1 MAKNTHIT
9 VISFLLLISIFHS
22 YNNWQVSARE
32 THARRSHHHHHHH
45 HQAKKSLPSP
55 VSSYSVSSS
64 CASSPLPQGGLKI
77 SHRYGPCSLQGKRQ
91 ELKQGSHN
99 SLYNTAAADDTTA
112 TNYAVDSSDH
122 GEGVAMR
129 TFGRSQGAGNFL
141 VTIGLGTPER
151 DFDLMFDTG
160 SDLSWVKCQPD
171 GGGDGGVFDPSA
183 SSTFNVTC
191 DPSCNYRVPYL
202 DRSSS
207 TGYYA
212 KDRLTIAGDELPNF
226 TFGCSQKTSGNFG
239 DAAGVLAL
247 GRSNPITLISQTAAM
262 YGQIFCY
269 CLPTF
274 DNSAGYLLFGNGATH
289 QCRSSDNQF
298 TALVGNR
305 DSPNQYFVDFN
316 GITIGSARLDFRA
329 SSSSSPSMGTT
340 MMDSGTVITKLPAA
354 VYEFLKGEFVKSV
367 GEFYPRVEKADKLDT
382 CYDMEGNFNAAVIPA
397 VVLHFDGMD
406 LRLGPS
412 AVVWMD
418 DGYGQVCLAFAAKE
432 DEKDSNIIGNHQ
444 QRGLNVLYDVENSR
458 VEIGPGSCG
467 GN

>member
-1 MAKNTHIT
+1 MANNTHIT

-22 YNNWQVSARE
+22 FNNWQVSARG
-32 THARRSHHHHHHH
+32 TRARRSHHRH
-45 HQAKKSLPSP
+45 HQAKKSLPSS
-55 VSSYSVSSS
+55 VSTYSVSSS

-99 SLYNTAAADDTTA
+99 SLYNTAAADASTA
-112 TNYAVDSSDH
+112 TNYAVDSSDR
-122 GEGVAMR
+122 GEGVPMR
-129 TFGRSQGAGNFL
+129 IFGRWQGAGNYL

-151 DFDLMFDTG
+151 DFDLMLDTG

-171 GGGDGGVFDPSA
+171 GGGGVVFDPSA
-183 SSTFNVTC
+183 SSTFNTTC
-191 DPSCNYRVPYL
+191 DPNCNYQVLYL

-207 TGYYA
+207 TGYRA
-212 KDRLTIAGDELPNF
+212 KDRLTIAGDELADF

-239 DAAGVLAL
+239 HAAGVLAL
-247 GRSNPITLISQTAAM
+247 GRSNPNTLISQTAAM

-269 CLPTF
+269 CLPTV
-274 DNSAGYLLFGNGATH
+274 DNSAGYLVFGNGATH
-289 QCRSSDNQF
+289 HCRSSDNQF
-298 TALVGNR
+298 TALVVPNDG

-316 GITIGSARLDFRA
+316 GVTIGSARLDFRS

-340 MMDSGTVITKLPAA
+340 IMDSGTVITKLPAV
-354 VYEFLKGEFVKSV
+354 VYEFLKAEFVKSV
-367 GEFYPRVEKADKLDT
+367 GEFYRRVDKADKLDT
-382 CYDMEGNFNAAVIPA
+382 CYDMEGNFNDAVIPA